1 MAKNIKT
8 AIYRVSKFTTPRF
21 SVPCAL
27 RSFPAFVFF
36 FFSPAWARSR
46 RRRRSCREWRRRR
59 RRRRWLVGICFPV
72 TLFPWA
78 ITRTKIG
85 TLGVLCVILE
95 PAKYSSSLPNQR
107 CIFCC
112 FYWMWFVLDSR
123 LRFCSAKWRSFVSDL
138 LLLLLFFFRYSLC
151 VWETD
156 RQRTGSVGGIFLG
169 CWNPIRTPPAL
180 EFGSRFCG
188 LAWWGFG
195 FFFRSGGDEALWVV
209 VSTIL
214 PC

>member
-1 MAKNIKT
+1 
-8 AIYRVSKFTTPRF
+8 
-21 SVPCAL
+21 
-27 RSFPAFVFF
+27 
-36 FFSPAWARSR
+36 
-46 RRRRSCREWRRRR
+46 
-59 RRRRWLVGICFPV
+59 VGICFPV
-72 TLFPWA
+72 SLLPWA

-85 TLGVLCVILE
+85 SLGVLCVILE
-95 PAKYSSSLPNQR
+95 PAEYSSSLPNQR

-112 FYWMWFVLDSR
+112 FCWMWFVLDSR

-138 LLLLLFFFRYSLC
+138 LLVFFFFFRYSVW
-151 VWETD
+151 VWETDRQTD

-169 CWNPIRTPPAL
+169 CWNPTRTPPAL

-209 VSTIL
+209 VSTML